1 MVTIEANCPLMI
13 GSILRFKTAVA
24 LVLLGLLTLLAGI
37 GQKTFWAP
45 PETITATAP
54 TGTAAPLTVFDEKL
68 RTLHP
73 GTVNIQVKGEGAFLM
88 AAGRPDDVDAWVG
101 KTAHNTVTGVSE
113 DGKAL
118 QQTHTDGDAT
128 APSPAGSDLWVS
140 SENARGELNSAW
152 NAPAD
157 GDWSLLLAT
166 DGTKPAPSSITIT
179 FPNDTSTPWAIP
191 FMVLGGLLII
201 AGAALLVLKPKSGN
215 RTGNGTDGGRDD
227 DSGSGDDGGVSAFAR
242 RAQAKAAAR
251 RAGQAS
257 TASTQQPAAPGS
269 AAPETAVPETPV
281 PDTAR
286 QPTTPEKTAPEK
298 TAPKQKTALE
308 QKTVQK
314 KGAGTARRSGIVVAL
329 LTATAVAGTSVA
341 AQASQTPAPS
351 PSAPVSSA
359 PATPAPSNA
368 TPGSSTA
375 DQDQAGDAPVLLDAQ
390 FRRVLEQVAGAV
402 DAGDAAK
409 DAAKL
414 APRVAKSEL
423 EVRTQNYKI
432 RSQVG
437 SYEAR
442 MPVRSTKLLT
452 TVVTNKRSW
461 PRSVMAVTQGDG
473 NVVPQLLTLTQA
485 SPRENYKLVSS
496 TPLQPGATFPAIG
509 RAGTETMASADKSGL
524 LYSGDEAL
532 AGLGD
537 RLTTATSAFKDKLVE
552 GQSSPYIADTLAYQA
567 DVVKSG
573 VNGTFA
579 FTHKV
584 APENTV
590 VFRTADGGALVLG
603 RLNFSFDGTPKAA
616 GDKLTIGDDAAA
628 LAGGKETSTGMVLK
642 FAESVAVY
650 VPPAGSKDPMK
661 LVAATRGLV
670 GAAFK

>member
-1 MVTIEANCPLMI
+1 MI

-73 GTVNIQVKGEGAFLM
+73 GTVNIQVKGEGAFLL

-101 KTAHNTVTGVSE
+101 KTAHNTVAGVSE

-118 QQTHTDGDAT
+118 QLTHTDGDAT

-140 SENARGELNSAW
+140 TENASGEMNYSW

-166 DGTKPAPSSITIT
+166 DGTKPAPSSITMT

-215 RTGNGTDGGRDD
+215 RSGNRTDDDGGDG
-227 DSGSGDDGGVSAFAR
+227 GSGDDGGSSAFAR

-251 RAGQAS
+251 RAGQGS
-257 TASTQQPAAPGS
+257 TASTQQPAAP
-269 AAPETAVPETPV
+269 ETAP
-281 PDTAR
+281 

-298 TAPKQKTALE
+298 TAPE
-308 QKTVQK
+308 QKTEQK

-359 PATPAPSNA
+359 PATSAPASSNA
-368 TPGSSTA
+368 TPGTINT
-375 DQDQAGDAPVLLDAQ
+375 DQAGDAPVLLDAQ

-442 MPVRSTKLLT
+442 MPVRSMKLLT

-509 RAGTETMASADKSGL
+509 RAGTETMASADKTGL

-603 RLNFSFDGTPKAA
+603 RLNFSFDGTPKAD

>member
-1 MVTIEANCPLMI
+1 
-13 GSILRFKTAVA
+13 LRFKTAVA

-54 TGTAAPLTVFDEKL
+54 AGTAAPLTVFNEKL

-73 GTVNIQVKGEGAFLM
+73 GTVTINVKGEGSFML
-88 AAGRPDDVDAWVG
+88 AAGRPDDVDAWVA
-101 KTAHNTVTGVSE
+101 KTAHNTVAGVSD
-113 DGKAL
+113 DGKSL
-118 QQTHTDGDAT
+118 QLTHTDGAAT

-140 SENARGELNSAW
+140 TENASGEMNYSW

-157 GDWSLLLAT
+157 GDWSLLLAS
-166 DGTKPAPSSITIT
+166 DGTKPAPSTITMT

-191 FMVLGGLLII
+191 LMVLGGLLII
-201 AGAALLVLKPKSGN
+201 AGGALFVLKPTSGN
-215 RTGNGTDGGRDD
+215 R
-227 DSGSGDDGGVSAFAR
+227 GSGTRSGGGGSSFAR
-242 RAQAKAAAR
+242 RAQAKAEAR
-251 RAGQAS
+251 RAGRTSQDPAAGATQP
-257 TASTQQPAAPGS
+257 TAAEPENTAPQPAAPDN
-269 AAPETAVPETPV
+269 AAPE
-281 PDTAR
+281 
-286 QPTTPEKTAPEK
+286 QKKTAPE
-298 TAPKQKTALE
+298 
-308 QKTVQK
+308 QK
-314 KGAGTARRSGIVVAL
+314 KWGAGTLSRSSVVVAV
-329 LTATAVAGTSVA
+329 LTAAAVTGTTVA
-341 AQASQTPAPS
+341 AQAAQTAQTPPPS
-351 PSAPVSSA
+351 PSASATASTSTTAGSSA
-359 PATPAPSNA
+359 ADPAA
-368 TPGSSTA
+368 
-375 DQDQAGDAPVLLDAQ
+375 DAPVLLDAQ
-390 FRRVLEQVAGAV
+390 FRRVLEQVAGV
-402 DAGDAAK
+402 VNAGDAAK

-414 APRVAKSEL
+414 APRVAQSEL

-432 RSQVG
+432 RSRVG
-437 SYEAR
+437 SYESR

-485 SPRENYKLVSS
+485 SPRENYKLISS

-509 RAGTETMASADKSGL
+509 RAGTETLASADKSGL

-537 RLTTATSAFKDKLVE
+537 RLTKANSDFKDKLVE
-552 GQSSPYIADTLAYQA
+552 GKSSPYIADTLAYQA

-573 VNGTFA
+573 VNGDFS

-584 APENTV
+584 APGNTV

-603 RLNFSFDGTPKAA
+603 RLNFAFDGTPKAS

-628 LAGGKETSTGMVLK
+628 LAGGKETSTGMVLN

-670 GAAFK
+670 GASFK